1 MGHIVDNAV
10 NVGSLCFI
18 SVRFKTVTRSVSFLR
33 RRSCCHPLLPS
44 KTDSTTAQKKG
55 TPKIVI
61 LMNLS
66 SPPGQFFFFF
76 WLHPSPTD
84 SFVTYFDEKNETP
97 HLLWPPAVL
106 RRRFHCRAKNENWGS
121 CRSWAT
127 LLNLPL
133 IAGKRI
139 LRSLPYNDSQHSFL
153 LVKP

>member
-1 MGHIVDNAV
+1 MGHIVDNV
-10 NVGSLCFI
+10 VDVGSLCVL
-18 SVRFKTVTRSVSFLR
+18 SVRFKTVKLSVSFLK

-44 KTDSTTAQKKG
+44 KTDSKTAEKLNG
-55 TPKIVI
+55 KIVM

-66 SPPGQFFFFF
+66 SPPGQFFFFWF
-76 WLHPSPTD
+76 HPSPTD
-84 SFVTYFDEKNETP
+84 SFVTYFDEKNGTP
-97 HLLWPPAVL
+97 QLLRPHAVL
-106 RRRFHCRAKNENWGS
+106 RRRFRCRAKYKNWGR

-139 LRSLPYNDSQHSFL
+139 LRSLPYNESQHSFL